1 MNMMTPI
8 GSMKTLRK
16 SSIQM
21 LTKRLTTTSLNAA
34 AMWVMMQLME
44 PKAEAM
50 MVA

>member
-1 MNMMTPI
+1 
-8 GSMKTLRK
+8 MKTLRK

-21 LTKRLTTTSLNAA
+21 LTIKRLTTTSLNAA